1 MEQVLE
7 IVYAVLALAGI
18 AALLAAV
25 AGFRRLVRGDVADDF
40 RRHAEQAD
48 NNERPY
54 NAAENRAK
62 LQQRDAGRVVLSTAI
77 ANAWRRIFGR
87 SNWIV
92 AGVGQRHAAVRASL
106 PCPSASSSL
115 FWRDC
120 NLGA

>member
-1 MEQVLE
+1 MEQFLE
-7 IVYAVLALAGI
+7 DIGVSALVIVILIFYFGG
-18 AALLAAV
+18 
-25 AGFRRLVRGDVADDF
+25 GFRRLVRGDVADDF

-87 SNWIV
+87 
-92 AGVGQRHAAVRASL
+92 L
-106 PCPSASSSL
+106 
-115 FWRDC
+115 
-120 NLGA
+120 